1 MKESILITGK
11 NGLLANRFWKLLKSK
26 YKIIFLSTDKK
37 KCDKVSVFYWDISNE
52 FIDENALIDCDHIV
66 HLAGYPIIK
75 RWTKKN
81 KKKMYE
87 SRINSTNLI
96 YKYCENLMIKPK
108 TFICASAIGIYGL
121 ESEGEKEEK
130 DIVDSDWISRMAID
144 WEKAADS
151 FKKLNS
157 RVVKM
162 RISLIIS
169 KESLF
174 LKSYLLSM
182 KFGIATLL
190 GSKSRHVSW
199 IHIDD
204 AVNFI
209 DLAIN
214 NKKYSGAYNLA
225 TSKSLTQGKIVQIIK
240 EEKYPF
246 CITFQIPAR
255 ILSFILGKR
264 SKIFI
269 PNLIAKADKLKKID
283 FKYKYDSF
291 RKVIRS
297 LK

>member
-11 NGLLANRFWKLLKSK
+11 NGLLANRFWELQKSK
-26 YKIIFLSTDKK
+26 YNIKFLSTDKK
-37 KCDKVSVFYWDISNE
+37 KCDNISVFYWNIKDE
-52 FIDENALIDCDHIV
+52 FIDENALKDCDHIV
-66 HLAGYPIIK
+66 HLAGFPIIN

-81 KKKMYE
+81 KEKMYE
-87 SRINSTNLI
+87 SRINSTKLI

-121 ESEGEKEEK
+121 DSKGEKEEK

-190 GSKSRHVSW
+190 GSKSRQISW

-204 AVNFI
+204 AVKFI
-209 DLAIN
+209 DTAIN
-214 NKKYSGAYNLA
+214 NTKYTGAYNLA
-225 TSKSLTQGKIVQIIK
+225 TNESITQGELVKIIK
-240 EEKYPF
+240 KEKYPF
-246 CITFQIPAR
+246 CITLQIPTY
-255 ILSFILGKR
+255 ILRFILGKR
-264 SKIFI
+264 SKIFM
-269 PNLIAKADKLKKID
+269 PNLVAKADKLKKID
-283 FKYKYDSF
+283 FQYKYNSF
-291 RKVIRS
+291 NKVIRS
-297 LK
+297 L

>member
-1 MKESILITGK
+1 MKETVLISGK
-11 NGLLANRFWKLLKSK
+11 NGLLANRFWELQKSK
-26 YKIIFLSTDKK
+26 YNIKFLSTDKK
-37 KCDKVSVFYWDISNE
+37 KCDNISVFYWNIKDE
-52 FIDENALIDCDHIV
+52 FIDENALTNCEHIV
-66 HLAGYPIIK
+66 HLAGYPIIN
-75 RWTKKN
+75 RWTKEN

-87 SRINSTNLI
+87 SRIKSTKLI
-96 YKYCENLMIKPK
+96 YKYCKKLMIVPK

-144 WEKAADS
+144 WEKYADS

-169 KESLF
+169 KKSLF

-182 KFGIATLL
+182 RFGIATLL
-190 GSKSRHVSW
+190 GSKSRHISW

-214 NKKYSGAYNLA
+214 NKKYNGAYNLA
-225 TSKSLTQGKIVQIIK
+225 TSKSLTQGELVQIIK

-255 ILSFILGKR
+255 ILAFFLGKR
-264 SKIFI
+264 SKIFM
-269 PNLIAKADKLKKID
+269 PNLIAKSDKLKKID

-297 LK
+297 L